1 MRTIRRAIVAGA
13 LALPLTL
20 GTAGIAFADIGYPDG
35 NGTADLSFE
44 ETLSWAGPDG
54 AGSDSTYAN
63 ADGDGDATFE
73 QDSATA
79 GPDGATSD
87 SVSASTGSDYYYN
100 DDNNHDDYNDNDD
113 YNHGG
118 LLTGLLDIL

>member
-1 MRTIRRAIVAGA
+1 VAACGAQRDPPVPGRA
-13 LALPLTL
+13 
-20 GTAGIAFADIGYPDG
+20 AGIASADIGYPDG
-35 NGTADLSFE
+35 NGTADVSFE
-44 ETLSWAGPDG
+44 ETSSWAGPDG

-87 SVSASTGSDYYYN
+87 SVSASTGSDYYY
-100 DDNNHDDYNDNDD
+100 DDNDD
-113 YNHGG
+113 HGG